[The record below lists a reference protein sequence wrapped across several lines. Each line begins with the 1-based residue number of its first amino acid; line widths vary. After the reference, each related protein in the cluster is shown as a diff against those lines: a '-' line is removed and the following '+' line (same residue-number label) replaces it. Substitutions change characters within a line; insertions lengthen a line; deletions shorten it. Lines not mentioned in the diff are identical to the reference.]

1 MHISIRVDLIL
12 KNSQDLT
19 SSLNAFKKSV
29 NHFMYLRSQSEFVF
43 FKHIVTWVFGF
54 CFMFMFSCILFW
66 SLVMVPV
73 LSCYSLAPSHPAF
86 GSMVNVSCSHWL
98 VLVM

>member
-1 MHISIRVDLIL
+1 
-12 KNSQDLT
+12 
-19 SSLNAFKKSV
+19 
-29 NHFMYLRSQSEFVF
+29 
-43 FKHIVTWVFGF
+43 
-54 CFMFMFSCILFW
+54 
-66 SLVMVPV
+66 MVPV